1 MTAPRRGA
9 RKPGPKPSDAM
20 VDALCNECGNV
31 RTAKAIY
38 FSRTADCRP
47 LKCEGA
53 CGRTT
58 KHYRAPTSGFES
70 DWRESI
76 NADRSR

>member
-1 MTAPRRGA
+1 
-9 RKPGPKPSDAM
+9 M

-53 CGRTT
+53 CGRAT
-58 KHYRAPTSGFES
+58 KHYRAPALGS
-70 DWRESI
+70 
-76 NADRSR
+76 SRTGVKASTLTGPGENTRR